1 MKKKPDAIFT
11 ITDRMAIG
19 AMLAIKEKG
28 LSMPDDIGLIGFN
41 NEPITKLVTPSIS
54 SIEQPAFEL
63 GKVAAKLL
71 IEVMNNEANLND
83 REIVLD
89 PKIFV
94 RESTNRRR
102 I

>member
-71 IEVMNNEANLND
+71 IEVMNNEADLSN
-83 REIVLD
+83 REIVLE

-94 RESTNRRR
+94 RESSNKRR

>member
-71 IEVMNNEANLND
+71 IEVMNNEADLND
-83 REIVLD
+83 REIVLE